1 MPGAHTLSAALL
13 LPHWM
18 LTAVLITRN
27 RPARKHHLLQEAFL
41 DPSVGCAF
49 FPFEDTLLVS
59 FCPAL
64 LSPARCCCSVLPP
77 HSLLIPGPCVR
88 PAGST
93 LRKKAILLGGEASLF
108 PFISSSSKRVSS

>member
-64 LSPARCCCSVLPP
+64 LSPAPLVVNNPAPNADDIRDVELNPWVGKSPWSRKWQPTPVDTE
-77 HSLLIPGPCVR
+77 PGR
-88 PAGST
+88 
-93 LRKKAILLGGEASLF
+93 L
-108 PFISSSSKRVSS
+108 